1 MKTVFVIGSG
11 TMGRGIA
18 QVAAQA
24 KYEVYLSDI
33 QLDIVKR
40 NMDIVEAGLQR
51 QIEKGKITK
60 GEVGD
65 ILGRIQMV
73 QNLENLEKAD
83 YVIEAVLEDVALK
96 REIFKEA
103 DRKAKPEAILASNT
117 TSCSITEI
125 ASAVAAPERVI
136 GMHFFN
142 PPVVMQLVELMPG
155 ILSSRRTVEKAKE
168 FVVSLGKEAVTTKK
182 EGPAGVTS
190 RILAGL
196 LNEAIW
202 VLQEGIASVEAID
215 RAMVLGCNHKM
226 GPFALI
232 DLIGVD
238 IHFAKTQMLYKKT
251 GDARYRPC
259 YLLEQMMAAGLLGKK
274 SGRGFYDYS
283 KDPVVPT
290 AFFDK

>member
-65 ILGRIQMV
+65 SLGRIQMV

>member
-1 MKTVFVIGSG
+1 
-11 TMGRGIA
+11 MGRGIA

-168 FVVSLGKEAVTTKK
+168 FVVSLGKETVTTKK